1 MERLRFIAKM
11 ENPLTERRGLAV
23 AHGILVAAEQIAAAC
38 RVMDLLLDYDRNPAD
53 KAAIWCQ
60 FFGAASGVAEL
71 RARLI
76 RSKTHEQAARK
87 YLNEAKPHLIP
98 VFDRL
103 TARQIGE
110 DLPLKLCCFAR
121 SNYTGFW
128 NEEISAKFVEILSLD
143 GYDAPVMETSEDQ
156 KSTGV
161 PWVKEAWMQGWRQE
175 FNLSEAK
182 LKGIMPDIK
191 QLCRDAAK
199 TGRYAGIAILQSCG
213 VQIEKVGVSVPA
225 EV

>member
-1 MERLRFIAKM
+1 MEKLRFIAKM

-23 AHGILVAAEQIAAAC
+23 AHGILVAAEQIASAC
-38 RVMDLLLDYDRNPAD
+38 RVMDLLMEYDRNPAD

-76 RSKTHEQAARK
+76 RSKVQEQAARK
-87 YLNEAKPHLIP
+87 YLNDSKPHLVP

-103 TARQIGE
+103 TARQIGD

-121 SNYTGFW
+121 TNYSGFW

-143 GYDAPVMETSEDQ
+143 GFDPPVMETSEDQ
-156 KSTGV
+156 KSAGV

-175 FNLSEAK
+175 FNLSDAK
-182 LKGIMPDIK
+182 LKAQMPDIK
-191 QLCRDAAK
+191 MLMRDAAK

-213 VQIEKVGVSVPA
+213 VQIEKVGGAVAA

>member
-1 MERLRFIAKM
+1 MEKLRFIAKM

-23 AHGILVAAEQIAAAC
+23 AHGILVAAEQIGAAC

-60 FFGAASGVAEL
+60 FFAAAGGVAEL
-71 RARLI
+71 RARLT
-76 RSKTHEQAARK
+76 RNKGYEQTARK
-87 YLNEAKPHLIP
+87 FLNESKPHLVA

-110 DLPLKLCCFAR
+110 DLPLRLCCFAR
-121 SNYTGFW
+121 TNYSGFW
-128 NEEISAKFVEILSLD
+128 NEDISAKFVEILSLD
-143 GYDAPVMETSEDQ
+143 GFDPPVLETTEDQ
-156 KSTGV
+156 KSAGV

-175 FNLSEAK
+175 FNLSDAK
-182 LKGIMPDIK
+182 LKALMPDIK
-191 QLCRDAAK
+191 TLTRDAAK
-199 TGRYAGIAILQSCG
+199 LGRYAGIAILQSCG
-213 VQIEKVGVSVPA
+213 VQIERVGAMMAA